1 MLYHYFDNLFTK
13 LKHLLLYY
21 PFLNVTKIANIIEAM
36 RPKKGWEMCIKAAQ
50 AAEFLGDIGDP
61 RLCINIPHGL
71 WIVISQTSNLKI
83 IKH

>member
-50 AAEFLGDIGDP
+50 AAEFLGDKRAKDGASFK
-61 RLCINIPHGL
+61 CSSGL
-71 WIVISQTSNLKI
+71 K
-83 IKH
+83 